1 MRDLRE
7 LAARVAVDP
16 VLRARLGQ
24 DPAGVLAE
32 LAAAAVPPAARDR
45 FVYRFVVVVL
55 GALVLGVAALAG
67 GVALVPGEPP
77 RRVPEVLVS
86 LGSAAI
92 GALAGLLAPSP
103 LAER

>member
-1 MRDLRE
+1 
-7 LAARVAVDP
+7 
-16 VLRARLGQ
+16 
-24 DPAGVLAE
+24 
-32 LAAAAVPPAARDR
+32 
-45 FVYRFVVVVL
+45 VVVL

>member
-7 LAARVAVDP
+7 LAARVAADP
-16 VLRARLGQ
+16 VLRTRLGQ
-24 DPAGVLAE
+24 DPVGVLEE
-32 LAAAAVPPAARDR
+32 LAAAAPPAASDR
-45 FVYRFVVVVL
+45 FVYRFVVVLL

-67 GVALVPGEPP
+67 GVALFPGEPP

-103 LAER
+103 LPES

>member
-1 MRDLRE
+1 MCALRE
-7 LAARVAVDP
+7 LAARVAADP
-16 VLRARLGQ
+16 ALRARFGQ
-24 DPAGVLAE
+24 DPVAVLEE
-32 LAAAAVPPAARDR
+32 LAAATPPAARDR
-45 FVYRFVVVVL
+45 FVYRFVVIVL

-77 RRVPEVLVS
+77 RRVPEVLIS

-103 LAER
+103 VAER

>member
-1 MRDLRE
+1 MRGLRE
-7 LAARVAVDP
+7 LAARVAADP

-24 DPAGVLAE
+24 DPVAVLEE
-32 LAAAAVPPAARDR
+32 LAAEAPPAARDR
-45 FVYRFVVVVL
+45 FVYRFVVIVL
-55 GALVLGVAALAG
+55 GALVIGVAALAG

-103 LAER
+103 VAER